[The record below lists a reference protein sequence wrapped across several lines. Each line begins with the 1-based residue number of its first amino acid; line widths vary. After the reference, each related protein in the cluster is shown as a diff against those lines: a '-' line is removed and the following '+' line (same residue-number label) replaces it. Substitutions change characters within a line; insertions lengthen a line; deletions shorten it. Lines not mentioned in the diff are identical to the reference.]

1 MFPGLFLSFAAI
13 ADFYC
18 GKMQEI
24 IVCDL
29 FFSLTSFSQ
38 TTAYATNQTI
48 ITNRAS
54 AYYFAILRGTGEDNF
69 RNCIVTKR

>member
-24 IVCDL
+24 IVCNL

-38 TTAYATNQTI
+38 TTAYATN
-48 ITNRAS
+48 
-54 AYYFAILRGTGEDNF
+54 
-69 RNCIVTKR
+69 